1 LLLRSTLAN
10 SFVGRRLYI
19 GNLAYATT
27 EGELKTFF
35 KEFLVYVISSLY
47 THRNKV
53 TNVSPANLSQS
64 RSTREPLARLDMPS
78 SISQLRPRLNVPSPN
93 STVRLFSIGKF
104 PSSLHESR
112 KHTARALQA
121 VVKAMAIPTVD
132 VHPSEAVAVVG
143 DVVAGLFAAAV
154 VLYAHSMRTHLK
166 ILLTCDS
173 QESRLMEL
181 PPKRPLKHQRMYL
194 VKSIL

>member
-1 LLLRSTLAN
+1 MSAAVETAQQPAEGAATPAETNAAQNPEVIASAAEGVSMTAVVKIDPAN

-93 STVRLFSIGKF
+93 STVRPFSIGKF
-104 PSSLHESR
+104 PSSLHGSR
-112 KHTARALQA
+112 KHTVRALQA
-121 VVKAMAIPTVD
+121 VVRVMAIPTVD
-132 VHPSEAVAVVG
+132 ARLSEAVAVAG
-143 DVVAGLFAAAV
+143 DVAAGLFAVV
-154 VLYAHSMRTHLK
+154 VL
-166 ILLTCDS
+166 
-173 QESRLMEL
+173 
-181 PPKRPLKHQRMYL
+181 
-194 VKSIL
+194 